1 MFVFMCLCFLAQDD
15 IFPISTHLPVNFL
28 MSVFSNTCE
37 IIQLVNVS
45 QFLHPFSVQGYLDYF
60 QFLRIMN
67 KAMNIILKKMFWWQ
81 DRVSLGYVTKSGIA
95 VS

>member
-1 MFVFMCLCFLAQDD
+1 MFVFMCFCFLTQDD

-37 IIQLVNVS
+37 IIHLVNVS

-60 QFLRIMN
+60 QFLGIMN
-67 KAMNIILKKMFWWQ
+67 KAALCKG
-81 DRVSLGYVTKSGIA
+81 LEIA
-95 VS
+95 EGRKTPDSDSM

>member
-1 MFVFMCLCFLAQDD
+1 MFVFMCLCFLTQDD

-37 IIQLVNVS
+37 IIHYVNVS

-60 QFLRIMN
+60 QFLGIMN